1 MDIDQLEPS
10 AVWKNFCALNAI
22 PRPSKKEERI
32 IAFMR
37 GFGNQL
43 GLETMSDATGN
54 VIIRKPASRGMEDRK
69 MVTLQS
75 HLDMVHQKNNDT
87 QFDFDTQGI
96 EMYIDGDWV
105 RAKGTTLG
113 ADNGMGVAAM
123 MAILESKTLKHPPIE
138 ALFTI
143 NEETGMTGAFGL
155 KAGIL
160 KGDILLNLDTEED
173 DEIDIGCAG
182 GIDVTASRNYN
193 QKSATHGDVG
203 FKVSI
208 SGLKGGHSGMDIH
221 KGLGNANKIMNRMLN
236 LGLPYH
242 MRISSLEGGSLRNAI
257 PRESSCHVNI
267 GKKHEHE
274 FKNKF
279 EALSQSVQSE
289 LNIREPELRISL
301 TKTKPAK
308 TVMGLGAQVKLI
320 KAIYGAHNGVYAMST
335 AIDGLVETSNNLARV
350 EVKNGEI
357 VVSCL
362 TRSSVASAKMDLA
375 NSLRSVFE
383 LGGFEVEFKGEYPG
397 WNPNPNSEILNL
409 AKQTYL
415 KLFKEEPRVVA
426 CHAGLECG
434 ILGQNYPEMEM
445 VSFGPTILGAH
456 SPDERVSISSVQKFW
471 KYLVEI
477 LEAIPKK

>member
-1 MDIDQLEPS
+1 
-10 AVWKNFCALNAI
+10 
-22 PRPSKKEERI
+22 
-32 IAFMR
+32 
-37 GFGNQL
+37 
-43 GLETMSDATGN
+43 
-54 VIIRKPASRGMEDRK
+54 
-69 MVTLQS
+69 
-75 HLDMVHQKNNDT
+75 
-87 QFDFDTQGI
+87 
-96 EMYIDGDWV
+96 
-105 RAKGTTLG
+105 
-113 ADNGMGVAAM
+113 
-123 MAILESKTLKHPPIE
+123 
-138 ALFTI
+138 
-143 NEETGMTGAFGL
+143 
-155 KAGIL
+155 
-160 KGDILLNLDTEED
+160 
-173 DEIDIGCAG
+173 
-182 GIDVTASRNYN
+182 
-193 QKSATHGDVG
+193 
-203 FKVSI
+203 
-208 SGLKGGHSGMDIH
+208 
-221 KGLGNANKIMNRMLN
+221 MLY

-257 PRESSCHVNI
+257 PRESTCHVNI

-274 FKNKF
+274 FRKKF
-279 EALSQSVQSE
+279 EALSQSIRLE
-289 LNIREPELRISL
+289 LNIREPELRISI

-320 KAIYGAHNGVYAMST
+320 KAIYGAHNGVYAMSA

-350 EVKNGEI
+350 EVKNGEV

-375 NSLRSVFE
+375 SSLRSVFE

-434 ILGQNYPEMEM
+434 ILGQNYPEMDM

-477 LEAIPKK
+477 LETIPKK